1 MLFLVAKCI
10 VFLRKNNNFI
20 CSDLHICISS
30 IHSINKMVKVALK
43 KYFEFSREQRNGV
56 FAFVFLII
64 VLLGCTI
71 YMQQNVV
78 AESLST
84 EEIKWMA
91 NQKEMDRLK
100 KDSPESKYELRPY
113 NPNFI
118 TDYKG
123 YKLGMSVQE
132 IDRLL
137 AFRKTNQYVNSA
149 AEFQQVTKVSDS
161 LLAVLSPLFKFPDWV
176 THKKENKGFVK
187 YEKQTFVKADKIP
200 ILDVN
205 SASAEDFMKINGIGA
220 GYSERILKFRESVGG
235 FVSMRQMEDVWGL
248 PPEVITKLNASFKI
262 EKQPALKK
270 IDINNASV
278 KEIANFPYFRYAM
291 AKEIVMCRSM
301 NGDFKNATDLTKIK
315 GLSIEKANII
325 ALYLT
330 F

>member
-1 MLFLVAKCI
+1 MTI
-10 VFLRKNNNFI
+10 
-20 CSDLHICISS
+20 
-30 IHSINKMVKVALK
+30 K
-43 KYFEFSREQRNGV
+43 KYFEYSREQRNGI
-56 FAFVFLII
+56 FAFVFLI
-64 VLLGCTI
+64 LLLFGLTV
-71 YMQQNVV
+71 YLQYNTSSDTLS
-78 AESLST
+78 AEET
-84 EEIKWMA
+84 AWMA
-91 NQKEMDRLK
+91 TQKEIDRLK
-100 KDSPESKYELRPY
+100 LEAPDGKFELRPY

-149 AEFQQVTKVSDS
+149 ADFQKVTKVSDS
-161 LLAVLSPLFKFPDWV
+161 LLAVMAPLFKFPDWV
-176 THKKENKGFVK
+176 THKKENNGYVK
-187 YEKQTFVKADKIP
+187 YEKQTFAKADKIP

-205 SASAEDFMKINGIGA
+205 AATAEDFMKINGIGA
-220 GYSERILKFRESVGG
+220 GYSDRIIKFREGVGG
-235 FVSMRQMEDVWGL
+235 FVSMQQMEDVWGL
-248 PPEVITKLNASFKI
+248 PPEVLTKLEASFRV
-262 EKQPALKK
+262 EKQPVLKK

-278 KEIANFPYFRYAM
+278 KEISAFPYFRYAM